1 MPPTDDAWLK
11 RARRR
16 AVGWSSRLA
25 ASARLPGQESFRD
38 DLRRA
43 TAETIIMIGR
53 FRRMHRADREEI
65 KTLRRENADLQA
77 KTRRLVVE
85 LRDALGVKPAPAKKV
100 AAPEA
105 SAGAAPG
112 PCTPPARPRGAPK
125 GHRGNTRSVPEE
137 WDERIEVPAPGVCE
151 CGCTQVVETEGMDR
165 KYIEDIPPVSRKVTL
180 IEYRRSVCAKC
191 GREIRHPAAAG
202 PPAEIGSNLAAHLAM
217 MRQAGVTYR
226 KLAAFC
232 TETIGIPLTPAGVL
246 GVVNRVIEAKT
257 PLYETIGSV
266 LPRQDVLHGDETGW
280 KIRTVLYQAWIFCNQ
295 DMAYYHVDRRRSR
308 EVPAEI
314 LGQDYPGIVVCDF
327 LGAYN
332 QLKTQRC
339 LVHFTRDI
347 KKEREALPGSVQL
360 ERFEAAFWDFIEHG
374 EAVVLMAPGEEQDA
388 AAALLGKEL
397 GKIARMPVT
406 RGRGETLRKRIVRYH
421 DEMIRFATVPG
432 VEWHN
437 NRAERQLR
445 PLVIARKMSFGSDT
459 QEGARRTCV
468 LHSVAETCRLQGIRP
483 VDLFKEGLAK
493 GRPDD
498 APLSCQLTALLRC

>member
-1 MPPTDDAWLK
+1 
-11 RARRR
+11 
-16 AVGWSSRLA
+16 
-25 ASARLPGQESFRD
+25 
-38 DLRRA
+38 
-43 TAETIIMIGR
+43 
-53 FRRMHRADREEI
+53 
-65 KTLRRENADLQA
+65 
-77 KTRRLVVE
+77 
-85 LRDALGVKPAPAKKV
+85 
-100 AAPEA
+100 
-105 SAGAAPG
+105 
-112 PCTPPARPRGAPK
+112 
-125 GHRGNTRSVPEE
+125 
-137 WDERIEVPAPGVCE
+137 
-151 CGCTQVVETEGMDR
+151 
-165 KYIEDIPPVSRKVTL
+165 
-180 IEYRRSVCAKC
+180 VCAKC